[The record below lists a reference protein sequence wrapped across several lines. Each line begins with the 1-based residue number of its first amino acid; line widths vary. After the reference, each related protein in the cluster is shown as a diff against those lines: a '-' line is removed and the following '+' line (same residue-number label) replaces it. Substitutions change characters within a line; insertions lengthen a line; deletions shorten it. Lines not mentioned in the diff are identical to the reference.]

1 VAEESRASQI
11 ERAIREVAG
20 LDVMVEETDGTI
32 TLEGMVDSER
42 DRQAAEDIAAD
53 LAGDADIDNALEV
66 EDLLP
71 VSVEAFASEERS
83 AEVLEGLPEGG
94 GAEIELNPDFTDQSL
109 VRDPFS
115 ISGPRDGAD
124 DDEGADDGDRVYIP
138 PTDPVSSTDA
148 RGEAVVLGG
157 FGISATD
164 DVGTDVLVDDHGYG
178 DEAIADAVRR
188 ELREDAATTDLRVRV
203 VVRDGVVHLHGAV
216 PDLNDADAAEE
227 VASRVTGVREIR
239 EELDVEADGPFR

>member
-20 LDVMVEETDGTI
+20 LDVVVEEADGTI

-71 VSVEAFASEERS
+71 VSVETFASEQRS
-83 AEVLEGLPEGG
+83 AEVSERLPEAGE
-94 GAEIELNPDFTDQSL
+94 AEVALNPDFTAQSL
-109 VRDPFS
+109 ARDPFAV
-115 ISGPRDGAD
+115 SGPTDGVD
-124 DDEGADDGDRVYIP
+124 DGEDAHDGDRVYVP
-138 PTDPVSSTDA
+138 PTDPVSSTD
-148 RGEAVVLGG
+148 GHGQAVVLGG

-188 ELREDAATTDLRVRV
+188 ELREDAATTGLRIRVLVRN
-203 VVRDGVVHLHGAV
+203 GVVHLHGAV
-216 PDLNDADAAEE
+216 PDLVDADAAEE
-227 VASRVTGVREIR
+227 VASRVTGVRDVR
-239 EELDVEADGPFR
+239 EELDVRAVD